1 MKKFKVK
8 FFLND
13 GSFINNIIYTK
24 GYQRIQ
30 DHRVRRKETRL
41 KALVIITIAI
51 HTAEEMKI
59 LTPQNGSTYYN
70 NNM

>member
-1 MKKFKVK
+1 M
-8 FFLND
+8 NEW
-13 GSFINNIIYTK
+13 SFINNIIYTK